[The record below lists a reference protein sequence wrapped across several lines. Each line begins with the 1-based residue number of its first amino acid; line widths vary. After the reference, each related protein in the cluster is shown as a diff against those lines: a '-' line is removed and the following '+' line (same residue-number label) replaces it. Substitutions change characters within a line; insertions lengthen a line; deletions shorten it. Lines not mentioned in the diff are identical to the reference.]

1 MVASLIARVITAR
14 HIHVRPG
21 LGATTSRLALQ
32 RASNA
37 ALPRISRSPSF
48 QRWLANWEGRN
59 QRGILNI
66 GFARVLHFG
75 PVILQVCGQV
85 RFVCGRIGIG
95 IDVFF
100 SAPPPAEQPASCDE
114 KRSQAPDRQH
124 YRRPDIRCHCA
135 TRHLGNPL
143 GPASAGLFWGRLCSK
158 VEAPRARSVH
168 MASPTPHKICQSS
181 ASLKAQSGRYDPEH
195 HTGPR
200 SWARRAAEMASKH
213 ATARDCIHDCGGNC
227 ASL

>member
-1 MVASLIARVITAR
+1 VASLIARVITAR

-100 SAPPPAEQPASCDE
+100 SAPPPAEQPARSMRSAA
-114 KRSQAPDRQH
+114 KRQTHNTIGVPILGAIARPVIWATPSAPLRRDSFLGQA
-124 YRRPDIRCHCA
+124 
-135 TRHLGNPL
+135 LL
-143 GPASAGLFWGRLCSK
+143 
-158 VEAPRARSVH
+158 
-168 MASPTPHKICQSS
+168 
-181 ASLKAQSGRYDPEH
+181 
-195 HTGPR
+195 
-200 SWARRAAEMASKH
+200 
-213 ATARDCIHDCGGNC
+213 
-227 ASL
+227 